1 MILAMLLL
9 VGVSLVFPLMLFT
22 ATPPA
27 ALVLLALLVLLMFLI
42 PPLVAMSILRPT
54 TLLSPLLR

>member
-9 VGVSLVFPLMLFT
+9 VGVSLVFLLWLFS

-27 ALVLLALLVLLMFLI
+27 ALVLLALPVLLMFPI
-42 PPLVAMSILRPT
+42 PLLVAMLILRFT
-54 TLLSPLLR
+54 TLLSLLLR